1 MIEGDSCWDVR
12 LCRGRPWGAMVDA
25 VRKKEVLMIDARDTV
40 GIVGLGAVTGY
51 GWGLG
56 ELWKGLMSGKSAAHP
71 IAFDDF
77 VGLAATVPDG
87 GDEDDSITLFGRA
100 LYASGREAVADAR
113 QRGWRP
119 GARTGFILCTSL
131 GEVQGWRDFYFKHG
145 GRLRRR
151 HYLQLLPSTAPSMFM
166 AEFGFTGPS
175 MNVGAACASGALG
188 VILARQWIV
197 SGFATDVVVS
207 GTDLSVTPENAWH
220 FDALNVLAREGT
232 PEQACRPF
240 QEGSQGFIAGEA
252 SAALVVTGQP
262 GVDAYA
268 NVLGGGLTHDAF
280 HPIAIKPDGLQV
292 AAAWAQA
299 IDEAHLGPADIVYV
313 NAHGSGT
320 VLNDTV
326 EAAVADAMFPERT
339 KLYSTK
345 MLTGHGL
352 GAGGALET
360 AVAALTYE
368 TGEIPA
374 PPLVAPAHPRVLDGA
389 TPRAPGPTL
398 KSSIGMGGYNAALVI
413 DKLGS

>member
-1 MIEGDSCWDVR
+1 M
-12 LCRGRPWGAMVDA
+12 DA
-25 VRKKEVLMIDARDTV
+25 THDTV
-40 GIVGLGAVTGY
+40 ALAGLGAVTGY

-56 ELWKGLMSGKSAAHP
+56 ELWKGLMSGKSSARRVE
-71 IAFDDF
+71 FDDF
-77 VGLAATVPDG
+77 AGLAATVPDG
-87 GDEDDSITLFGRA
+87 GDEEDSITLFGRA

-113 QRGWRP
+113 QRGWAP
-119 GARTGFILCTSL
+119 GARVGLILCSSL
-131 GEVQGWRDFYFKHG
+131 GEVQGWRDLYFKHG
-145 GRLRRR
+145 GRMRRR
-151 HYLQLLPSTAPSMFM
+151 HYLQLLPSTAPSMLM

-188 VILARQWIV
+188 VILARQWIL

-207 GTDLSVTPENAWH
+207 GTDLSVTAENAWN
-220 FDALNVLAREGT
+220 FDALNVLARDGT

-252 SAALVVTGQP
+252 SVALVVTGQP
-262 GVDAYA
+262 DVSAYA
-268 NVLGGGLTHDAF
+268 RVLGGGLTHDAF

-292 AAAWAQA
+292 AAAWMQA
-299 IDEAHLGPADIVYV
+299 MDDAHLGPDDIVYV

-326 EAAVADAMFPERT
+326 EAGVADALFPERT

-374 PPLVAPAHPRVLDGA
+374 PPLVAPAHRRVLDGV
-389 TPRAPGPTL
+389 TPRSPGPTL

-413 DKLGS
+413 DRAGS